1 MNIKIIL
8 ICLLLCG
15 CTGGNIGANDIQ
27 SAITKCGTN
36 GGLSDVFVG
45 SLDQNVFNVHCNNNA
60 TFTLIGKED
69 K

>member
-1 MNIKIIL
+1 MNIKTIL
-8 ICLLLCG
+8 ICFLLCG

-27 SAITKCGTN
+27 SAIIMCSTN
-36 GGLSDVFVG
+36 SGLSYVHVG
-45 SLDQNVFNVHCNNNA
+45 SLVQNVFNVHCNNNA